1 MSIAQKIEAAKS
13 AIEAKKSELAT
24 LANAA
29 AEGQDVD
36 AETLETLTKSIEQD
50 QAKVES
56 LTKAEAV
63 LVQKSAPAFIRNK
76 SANEYSFE
84 KQALVAVKAK
94 VENMSQLAAAEALYG
109 QDSGTYAVTKAATPE
124 ARTDVA
130 GWAQELVRESY
141 GSFLELLRPAAL
153 LPQLAGKGGVSLSF
167 DGSNEVIIPFYAG
180 STTALAGAFIGEGKS
195 IPVKKT
201 SFGSKTVRSSKM
213 GVITVATS
221 EILRKSTPAIEP
233 ILRDAII
240 RDTAALLDSVAFSD
254 AAATPL
260 SPAGLLNGVVPITAT
275 GVTTA
280 EVIAAMKQ
288 ALNAMSA
295 QNRTSKPVAI
305 MTPAVHL
312 GLSMTMTATGS
323 FVFQGELASGRLL
336 GMDVLVSNAAPA
348 DSIMIVDAAEIYFGL
363 GSPNFAVSD
372 TASLQMDDAPA
383 TGPALNASMF
393 QQDMLAIRMITTAG
407 WSDIRGGS
415 VQLID
420 GLAGV

>member
-24 LANAA
+24 LAQAA

-56 LTKAEAV
+56 LEKAEAV

-153 LPQLAGKGGVSLSF
+153 LPQLAAKGGVSLSF
-167 DGSNEVIIPFYAG
+167 DNSNEVIIPFYAG
-180 STTALAGAFIGEGKS
+180 STTALAGAFIGEGQS

-201 SFGSKTVRSSKM
+201 SFGRKTIKSSKL

-260 SPAGLLNGVVPITAT
+260 SPAGLLNGVTPITAT

-280 EVIAAMKQ
+280 EVIAALKQ
-288 ALNAMSA
+288 AITAMSN

-323 FVFQGELASGRLL
+323 FVFQSELASGRLM

-348 DSIMIVDAAEIYFGL
+348 DSIMLVDAAEVYFGL
-363 GSPNFAVSD
+363 GSPSFAVSD

-393 QQDMLAIRMITTAG
+393 QQDMLAIRMITNSG
-407 WSDIRGGS
+407 WADVRGGS
-415 VQLID
+415 VQIVD
-420 GLAGV
+420 GLGGV

>member
-1 MSIAQKIEAAKS
+1 MIANKIEAAKNVL
-13 AIEAKKSELAT
+13 AEKKEELT
-24 LANAA
+24 QLVEKAA
-29 AEGQDVD
+29 AGEDV
-36 AETLETLTKSIEQD
+36 ASEVIETLTKSIEED
-50 QAKVES
+50 QAKIES
-56 LTKAEAV
+56 LEKAEQA
-63 LVQKSAPAFIRNK
+63 LMKKSAPAFIRNK
-76 SANEYSFE
+76 SASEYSFE

-94 VENMSQLAAAEALYG
+94 VEGISQLAAAEALYG

-130 GWAQELVRESY
+130 GWAQELVRDSY
-141 GSFLELLRPAAL
+141 GTFLELLRPAAL
-153 LPQLAGKGGVSLSF
+153 LPQLAAKGGVSLSF
-167 DGSNEVIIPFYAG
+167 DKNNEVIVPFYAG
-180 STTALAGAFIGEGKS
+180 STTALAGAFIGEGQS

-201 SFGSKTVRSSKM
+201 SFGSKTIKSSKM

-240 RDTAALLDSVAFSD
+240 RDTAALLDSVAFSA

-260 SPAGLLNGVVPITAT
+260 SPAGLLNGVTPITAT

-280 EVIAAMKQ
+280 EIIAAMKQ

-295 QNRTSKPVAI
+295 QNRTSRPVAL

-348 DSIMIVDAAEIYFGL
+348 DSIMIVDAAEVYFGL
-363 GSPNFAVSD
+363 GSPSFAVSD
-372 TASLQMDDAPA
+372 TASLQMDDAPS

-393 QQDMLAIRMITTAG
+393 QQDMLAIRMITSTG
-407 WSDIRGGS
+407 WADVRGGS